1 MQQKSEESA
10 LTKLFRKKL
19 MQYASLIYG
28 TSSPPSPPS
37 LFISFPLLF
46 SFFPCFL
53 FHLTFFVI
61 LVFIY
66 LLVWHSNE
74 FFSLSILDSELRE
87 QVAQNNFSQYLHL
100 YDGMF
105 PYPFSPSFS
114 SPLTCSS
121 LTHPSHPYST
131 LTSFAVM
138 VEKDLQPSS
147 QGYNAILRAF
157 VKRQDLPNSLRVLR
171 AMRTR
176 NVSVASDY
184 GVYNL
189 VLLFAV
195 QQKRVDECIE
205 VLRYS
210 TDTVTSEVLEIIR

>member
-1 MQQKSEESA
+1 MS
-10 LTKLFRKKL
+10 
-19 MQYASLIYG
+19 
-28 TSSPPSPPS
+28 
-37 LFISFPLLF
+37 
-46 SFFPCFL
+46 
-53 FHLTFFVI
+53 
-61 LVFIY
+61 
-66 LLVWHSNE
+66 

-147 QGYNAILRAF
+147 QGYNALLRAF